1 MKFKISLLLAALL
14 LLFYLTHPVLAGQG
28 CGTNW
33 LGSDANDQDFYV
45 SKNQN
50 LGSTG
55 SMATPTVS
63 VSSQSKATSPTK
75 LGQSVRDDSGSIISG
90 LTPDKTSPQTP
101 GAAITWT
108 ASADQSNLL
117 YKFLLK
123 GPSTDGKLVEKTNWT
138 ANNVWVWNTTE
149 ADIGSGQVEVR
160 VRDGKHAGPDSFDD
174 RKDTSF
180 TINAETTEN
189 TDEQKD
195 VTTSSLDSFNPH
207 PPSRT
212 ATKTIKPRI
221 APDERPRL
229 PLGNPNGPNMS
240 MPDPSPKPLKSA
252 VSVDQTSTDQTDN
265 ANSVDTNLA
274 DTNSN
279 SVNTVAASE
288 PSESEPS
295 DVGGKWLVQFDNSGE
310 SMELILIQTGGT
322 IMGSG
327 NLNGETKIPL
337 IASGS
342 LNGDKLK
349 LDVKTVIGKY
359 VNQIDKRY
367 TMDLKLTDSALSG
380 SYEAYSGETSVGK
393 GRVAATRPGA

>member
-1 MKFKISLLLAALL
+1 MKFKISLLLASLL
-14 LLFYLTHPVLAGQG
+14 LLFIITHPALAGQG

-33 LGSDANDQDFYV
+33 LGSDTNDQDFYV

-63 VSSQSKATSPTK
+63 VSGQSKETSPAK
-75 LGQSVRDDSGSIISG
+75 IGQSVRDDSGSIISN

-101 GAAITWT
+101 GTAITWT

-138 ANNVWVWNTTE
+138 ANNVWIWNTTE
-149 ADIGSGQVEVR
+149 ADIGSSQVEVR

-180 TINAETTEN
+180 TINAEN
-189 TDEQKD
+189 ADEQKD

-212 ATKTIKPRI
+212 ATKTIKPRV

-229 PLGNPNGPNMS
+229 PPGNPNGPNMS
-240 MPDPSPKPLKSA
+240 MPDPSPKPLKST
-252 VSVDQTSTDQTDN
+252 VSVDQASADQIDNTSSDDT
-265 ANSVDTNLA
+265 NSVDT
-274 DTNSN
+274 S
-279 SVNTVAASE
+279 SVNTNSANTAAASE
-288 PSESEPS
+288 PSESES
-295 DVGGKWLVQFDNSGE
+295 SNIGGKWLVQFDNSGE
-310 SMELILIQTGGT
+310 SMELILIQTGGSV
-322 IMGSG
+322 MGSG
-327 NLNGETKIPL
+327 SLNGETKIPL

-342 LNGDKLK
+342 LSGDKLK
-349 LDVKTVIGKY
+349 LDVKTVVGKY

-393 GRVAATRPGA
+393 GRVAAARPGA